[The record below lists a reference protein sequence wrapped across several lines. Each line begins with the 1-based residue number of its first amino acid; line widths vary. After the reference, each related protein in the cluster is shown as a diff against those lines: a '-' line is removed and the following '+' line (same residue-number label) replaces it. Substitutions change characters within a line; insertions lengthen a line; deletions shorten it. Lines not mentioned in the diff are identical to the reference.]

1 MTHSWWDVA
10 GVGAEDT
17 DTDDYQDTELDWFTA
32 DYQRFSGEH
41 GSAGAPQSVPSAAKT
56 DLSTPQKTHKT
67 ELISATP
74 LGWQCSPPPSSPQ
87 TEEDFELAA
96 LEPNTLGRLR
106 WFLTTNQNRLLR
118 ELMGVVNLANVNH
131 ENICVINTCLVIL
144 LFVQRRGELGRVLQE
159 LREGVGEES
168 EEEAE
173 RRRERGDKDLL
184 TNFRELCFFWKEY
197 YTHRGRDRLS
207 IEFSSHIRFAEWQN
221 LVVKL
226 CADDGSAIS
235 LLDRKIV
242 LPRSPYASTPKL

>member
-1 MTHSWWDVA
+1 M
-10 GVGAEDT
+10 
-17 DTDDYQDTELDWFTA
+17 
-32 DYQRFSGEH
+32 
-41 GSAGAPQSVPSAAKT
+41 
-56 DLSTPQKTHKT
+56 
-67 ELISATP
+67 
-74 LGWQCSPPPSSPQ
+74 
-87 TEEDFELAA
+87 
-96 LEPNTLGRLR
+96 
-106 WFLTTNQNRLLR
+106 
-118 ELMGVVNLANVNH
+118 
-131 ENICVINTCLVIL
+131 
-144 LFVQRRGELGRVLQE
+144 LQE